1 MMAVYPINGKTW
13 LICGGRDFS
22 DNDLFSRA
30 MSDIMASFGCPR
42 RVVQGGARGADAM
55 GSAFAKRMAIEQIEV
70 RADWEKHGK
79 AAGAIRNQQMLDD
92 YHPDAVIAFPGG
104 RGTADMIK
112 RARARMIDV
121 IEIRV
126 TA

>member
-1 MMAVYPINGKTW
+1 
-13 LICGGRDFS
+13 
-22 DNDLFSRA
+22 
-30 MSDIMASFGCPR
+30 
-42 RVVQGGARGADAM
+42 M

-121 IEIRV
+121 IEIK
-126 TA
+126 AKS